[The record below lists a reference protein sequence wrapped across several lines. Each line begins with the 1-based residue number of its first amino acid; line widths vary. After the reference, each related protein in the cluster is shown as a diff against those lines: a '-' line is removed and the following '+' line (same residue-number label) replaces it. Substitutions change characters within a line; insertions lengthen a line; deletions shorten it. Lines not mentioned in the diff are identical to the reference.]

1 MKVDIII
8 KNPNE
13 LLTMSLPNKIIRG
26 KDYKNIPILNNTDIA
41 IKNGLIIEIGKNLDK
56 VFETDKIIN
65 CEGKTV
71 LPSFVDCHTH
81 LVFSGTREFELVNKI
96 KQSRGDNSN
105 IMSGGIKY
113 TVSCTRKST
122 KDELKL
128 LAIKRLN
135 RMLEEGITS
144 IEIKSGYG
152 LNWESE
158 KKILEVIKEL
168 NNEHEID
175 IVPTFMAAHS
185 IPDELSPEKYT
196 EMIINEMIP
205 EVKKNNLAKFCDV
218 FCEKG
223 FFSNELS
230 RKILFA
236 AKENNLKLK
245 IHADQLS
252 NTKGA
257 QLSAEL
263 GVISADHLD
272 YSDEEGIK
280 VMSKANVIGVLTP
293 TITFRMGTKFP
304 DTNIMMEN
312 SLPIAL
318 STDFNPGAGYSES
331 MYLVIYMACIK
342 LKMLPIEALASAT
355 INASYACGIGN
366 KVGSIEVGKQA
377 DILIVD
383 APNHNYIA
391 YHYGVNLTNTVIKK
405 GKIVYCKDSSTTKN
419 TSNYP

>member
-1 MKVDIII
+1 MKADIII

-13 LLTMSLPNKIIRG
+13 LLTMYLPNKIIRG
-26 KDYKNIPILNNTDIA
+26 NDYKKVPVLKNTDIA
-41 IKNGLIIEIGKNLDK
+41 IKNGLIIEIGEDLDSI
-56 VFETDKIIN
+56 FECNNIIN
-65 CEGKTV
+65 CQGKTV

-96 KQSRGDNSN
+96 NKSRGDNSEV
-105 IMSGGIKY
+105 MGGGIKY
-113 TVSCTRKST
+113 TVSCTRKSS
-122 KDELKL
+122 KEELKE

-144 IEIKSGYG
+144 VEIKSGYG

-168 NNEHEID
+168 NHDID
-175 IVPTFMAAHS
+175 IIPTFMGAHS
-185 IPDELSPEKYT
+185 IPDGLSPEKYT
-196 EMIINEMIP
+196 DILINEMIP
-205 EVKKNNLAKFCDV
+205 EVKKDNLARFCDV

-230 RKILFA
+230 KKILLS

-245 IHADQLS
+245 IHVDQLS

-257 QLSAEL
+257 ELSAEL

-272 YSDEEGIK
+272 YSDEDGIK
-280 VMSKANVIGVLTP
+280 AMSKANVIGVLTP
-293 TITFRMGTKFP
+293 TITFRMDTKFP
-304 DTNIMMEN
+304 DVNIMMEN

-331 MYLVIYMACIK
+331 MYLVIYMACLK

-355 INASYACGIGN
+355 INAAYACDIGD
-366 KVGSIEVGKQA
+366 KTGSLEIGKQA

-383 APNHNYIA
+383 APNHNYIP

-405 GKIVYCKDSSTTKN
+405 GKIVYSKLKI
-419 TSNYP
+419 